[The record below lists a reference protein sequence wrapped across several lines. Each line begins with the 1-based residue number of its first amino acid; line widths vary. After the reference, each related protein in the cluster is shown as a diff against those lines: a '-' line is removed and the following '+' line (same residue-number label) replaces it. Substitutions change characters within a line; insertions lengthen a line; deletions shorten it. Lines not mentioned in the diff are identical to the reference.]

1 MAGPHPRAD
10 WLVLVSIALLAG
22 VTAAAP
28 FTGIPVVV
36 SIAAACL
43 ALVILL
49 RSAMF
54 RRRPRSDR
62 RRPRPEGL

>member
-1 MAGPHPRAD
+1 MAGPHQRAD
-10 WLVLVSIALLAG
+10 WLVLVSIAVLAG

-28 FTGIPVVV
+28 FTGIPIVI
-36 SIAAACL
+36 SIACAGL

-62 RRPRPEGL
+62 RRPRAEGP